1 MATFLTRAEPDARP
15 LVGVAL
21 VALAVLFFALGDVL
35 TKGLTARYPIPMIV
49 AVRYLASLILL
60 TVFVWPRLRSRLW
73 KTERTGLVLLR
84 GCTLALASLTMGL
97 ALRLM
102 PIGETIAIMYVSPF
116 AVMAIAVPLLG
127 EKVTPVGWFF
137 AILGFCGVLLIMRP
151 GGGLDP
157 MGVLWALLNAAC
169 ATAYHLLTRVL
180 SRTETSIAMIFHVTL
195 VGAVFFTL
203 SALPTLSG
211 PLPSL
216 PDFGA
221 MVLLGMFATSGHF
234 LFAVAYRHAPASLIA
249 PVNYLH
255 LVWAALLGWLVFGDL
270 PDGISMI
277 GIAMIIL
284 AGVCLAVKSHL
295 QRH

>member
-1 MATFLTRAEPDARP
+1 MVTVLTRTEPDARP

-60 TVFVWPRLRSRLW
+60 AVFVWPRMRSRLW

-102 PIGETIAIMYVSPF
+102 PVGETIAIMYVSPF

-127 EKVTPVGWFF
+127 EKVAPVGWFF

-157 MGVLWALLNAAC
+157 VGVLWALLNAAC
-169 ATAYHLLTRVL
+169 ATAYHLLTPVLLRSVETTKLARLWRDGFAWRVCDFWTFSVCGCLPPRTSVTDRACEL
-180 SRTETSIAMIFHVTL
+180 STFGLGGFAGVVGIRRPAGWHINDRHCYDHLGWCVSCVKIA
-195 VGAVFFTL
+195 L
-203 SALPTLSG
+203 SAGLRWDRRGPTT
-211 PLPSL
+211 PK
-216 PDFGA
+216 D
-221 MVLLGMFATSGHF
+221 
-234 LFAVAYRHAPASLIA
+234 
-249 PVNYLH
+249 
-255 LVWAALLGWLVFGDL
+255 D
-270 PDGISMI
+270 
-277 GIAMIIL
+277 
-284 AGVCLAVKSHL
+284 
-295 QRH
+295 